1 MHGVDNFSLRAFLFL
16 NASKDFINMETRS
29 FFGPEGLT
37 MTSASY
43 VKNLAKEK
51 AREAQTYLNSV
62 QFYSEYL
69 KIISEDNSALVKKGM
84 SPDDIPAI
92 SAKIAVVAECNALI
106 AYLGEAIKE
115 QEALIKQAK
124 AWEDVEMREALK
136 AAKNVDNSRAPICP
150 PYPTEYDI
158 MCTWSIGEQ
167 EKYLSLQAKCAVLGK
182 LIHEDRPIGAARQS
196 LIDKINSPISVDK
209 NGRDTLITEYVPTV
223 DLDEVNAMY
232 FALQNEHRSAQ
243 AEFNGMEKR
252 IKDRILLE
260 TLRID
265 EEYKKAFADWCETSA
280 EVKRIEERLRIREKE
295 VREQKIQEILQLK
308 VVIPHNLRGIYELLT
323 EKK

>member
-1 MHGVDNFSLRAFLFL
+1 
-16 NASKDFINMETRS
+16 
-29 FFGPEGLT
+29 
-37 MTSASY
+37 
-43 VKNLAKEK
+43 
-51 AREAQTYLNSV
+51 
-62 QFYSEYL
+62 
-69 KIISEDNSALVKKGM
+69 
-84 SPDDIPAI
+84 
-92 SAKIAVVAECNALI
+92 
-106 AYLGEAIKE
+106 
-115 QEALIKQAK
+115 
-124 AWEDVEMREALK
+124 
-136 AAKNVDNSRAPICP
+136 
-150 PYPTEYDI
+150 
-158 MCTWSIGEQ
+158 
-167 EKYLSLQAKCAVLGK
+167 
-182 LIHEDRPIGAARQS
+182 
-196 LIDKINSPISVDK
+196 
-209 NGRDTLITEYVPTV
+209 V

-265 EEYKKAFADWCETSA
+265 EEHKKAFADWCETSA